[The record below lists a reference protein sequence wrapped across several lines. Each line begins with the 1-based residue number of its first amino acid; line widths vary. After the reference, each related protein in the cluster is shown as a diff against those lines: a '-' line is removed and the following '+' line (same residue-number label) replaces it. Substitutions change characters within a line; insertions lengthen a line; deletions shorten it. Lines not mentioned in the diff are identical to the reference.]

1 MAEFP
6 RVGFFSKGYDCGQ
19 VDAFFEDARRA
30 YEGGVPPEQFSA
42 EQVRLAT
49 FELKNR
55 GYQIEAVDGAMN
67 RLEAAFINRDRADS
81 VAAEGEAAWY
91 DRVADRATTLYPRL
105 QRPRGERFSNP
116 TSGRGY
122 SCEEVDD
129 LLDRIAGMAGIE
141 GLGDLGRD
149 EAEGHSV
156 LLGID
161 VLPLAVGGEIYFC
174 TIGESYLVGRG
185 HKVAILLDED
195 GVTASEVLGHELL
208 CSLREFSELDDA
220 VVVCSESRH

>member
-30 YEGGVPPEQFSA
+30 YEGSVPPEQFSA

-91 DRVADRATTLYPRL
+91 DRVADRRPPRSCNRVHSSDSRNAHHAGAADAGTAARRSTICL
-105 QRPRGERFSNP
+105 IASPLTSTRPKS
-116 TSGRGY
+116 
-122 SCEEVDD
+122 
-129 LLDRIAGMAGIE
+129 
-141 GLGDLGRD
+141 
-149 EAEGHSV
+149 
-156 LLGID
+156 
-161 VLPLAVGGEIYFC
+161 
-174 TIGESYLVGRG
+174 
-185 HKVAILLDED
+185 
-195 GVTASEVLGHELL
+195 
-208 CSLREFSELDDA
+208 
-220 VVVCSESRH
+220 